1 MAIQIG
7 ERKKKNPILI
17 ILLVLVV
24 IGFIVF
30 KLVIK
35 KPEKVTSDISQS
47 IKVGNVKSME
57 AAIDDINNILE
68 NTVFQQLVSH
78 NTIDLQPTTMGKE
91 DPFAN

>member
-7 ERKKKNPILI
+7 ERKKKSPILF

-30 KLVIK
+30 KLTTKNPKEVI
-35 KPEKVTSDISQS
+35 SDINQN
-47 IKVGNVKSME
+47 IKVGNVKSVE

-78 NTIDLQPTTMGKE
+78 NTTDLQPTTMGKE